1 MGSFFE
7 LTQKIIPALARARL
21 LSGYQQITQQ
31 ILTIR
36 LAAKQEPTLMLLLQN
51 EMNIQYIIGNIK

>member
-7 LTQKIIPALARARL
+7 LTQKMNPALARARL
-21 LSGYQQITQQ
+21 LSGCQQITQQ

-36 LAAKQEPTLMLLLQN
+36 LAAKQEPTLTLLL
-51 EMNIQYIIGNIK
+51 